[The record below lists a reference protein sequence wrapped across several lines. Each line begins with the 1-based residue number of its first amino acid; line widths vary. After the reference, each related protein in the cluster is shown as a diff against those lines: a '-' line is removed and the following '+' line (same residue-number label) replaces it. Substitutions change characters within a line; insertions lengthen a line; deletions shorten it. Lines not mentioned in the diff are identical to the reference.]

1 MRSGL
6 GIEKP
11 FERPSDR
18 FGMAFSWAEP
28 VSNPGRD
35 QYGLEA
41 FYRLALTPDTQLTP
55 DRQVIFNP
63 ADNPK
68 ASSVVLGGVRLRTLF

>member
-1 MRSGL
+1 
-6 GIEKP
+6 
-11 FERPSDR
+11 
-18 FGMAFSWAEP
+18 MAFSWAEP